1 MGFIPIFVALL
12 GASFLYTIYT
22 VNKIRGI
29 LTSIQQAKKQF
40 NQQIELLLQLA
51 SEQNIEDLHAELK
64 ARSQQEFQGFEKE
77 SPWIEQHLDKLP
89 SDAKRGELR
98 QELKAT
104 KELVY
109 QLRGNI
115 RDYNLYITES
125 PTLWVARLW
134 GFRKL

>member
-51 SEQNIEDLHAELK
+51 SDQNIEDLHAVLK
-64 ARSQQEFQGFEKE
+64 ARSQQEFEGFEKE
-77 SPWIEQHLDKLP
+77 SLWIKQFLDKLS
-89 SDAKRGELR
+89 SDANADELR
-98 QELKAT
+98 QALKSVE
-104 KELVY
+104 ELVY